1 MAASLSVDFEK
12 RFSGSASVTAS
23 FETDAD
29 ASAITVIFGP
39 SGAGK
44 TTILRAVAG
53 LERPSRGFIRSRGE
67 TWFDDA
73 AGVFVP
79 PQRRPVGFVFQDY
92 ALFPHVSV
100 AENVGFGLRA
110 LSRSER
116 AARVKA
122 LLVRLDLI
130 DLADRAPRTLSG
142 GEQQR
147 VALAR
152 ALARE
157 PRLLLLDEPLAAL
170 DAPRREALR
179 RDLRTILTDAGVET
193 LLVTHDRTEAL
204 ALGDRIVVVD
214 GGCVLQV
221 GDVAEVF
228 SRPAD
233 LDVAR
238 IVGVET
244 VLEGLVEGIDD
255 GLATVSIGAA
265 HVLAVVR
272 APVGRSVAVCI
283 RSEDVTLERGE
294 SAQSSARNRLPARV
308 IDAQREGPLVRV
320 TLDCG
325 FELTAVVTPHSS
337 EALGLVEGATVTAV
351 LKAPAIHLVPRD

>member
-1 MAASLSVDFEK
+1 MASSLSVDFEK
-12 RFSGSASVTAS
+12 HFPGGASVTAS
-23 FETDAD
+23 FATLAEGAT
-29 ASAITVIFGP
+29 ITVLFGP

-53 LERPSRGFIRSRGE
+53 LERPERGRIESRGDVWLDTASDI
-67 TWFDDA
+67 
-73 AGVFVP
+73 FVP
-79 PQRRPVGFVFQDY
+79 PQRRSVGLVFQDY
-92 ALFPHVSV
+92 ALFPHVNV
-100 AENVGFGLRA
+100 AGNVAFGLRG
-110 LSRSER
+110 LSATARESRVSE
-116 AARVKA
+116 
-122 LLVRLDLI
+122 LLERFELTG
-130 DLADRAPRTLSG
+130 LANRAPRTLSG

-170 DAPRREALR
+170 DAPRRESLR
-179 RDLRTILTDAGVET
+179 RDLRTMLRASGVET

-214 GGCVLQV
+214 GGRVRQF

-238 IVGVET
+238 IVGVES
-244 VLEGLVEGIDD
+244 VIEGVVEGIDD
-255 GLATVSIGAA
+255 GLATVSLGTA

-272 APVGRSVAVCI
+272 APVRQRVAVCI

-308 IDAQREGPLVRV
+308 VDTQREGPLVRV

-325 FELTAVVTPHSS
+325 FALTAVVTPHSA
-337 EALGLVEGATVTAV
+337 EALGLETGAAVTAV

>member
-1 MAASLSVDFEK
+1 MAAALSVDIEK
-12 RFSGSASVTAS
+12 RFPGGASVRAA
-23 FETDAD
+23 FETPGEGP
-29 ASAITVIFGP
+29 SITVIFGA

-53 LERPSRGFIRSRGE
+53 LERPDRGTIRSGSE
-67 TWFDDA
+67 TWLDVA
-73 AGVFVP
+73 AGVSVP
-79 PQRRPVGFVFQDY
+79 PQQRSVGFVFQDY
-92 ALFPHVSV
+92 ALFPHLSV
-100 AENVGFGLRA
+100 AGNVGFGLGGRPSSA
-110 LSRSER
+110 RNSRVR
-116 AARVKA
+116 T
-122 LLVRLDLI
+122 LLGQFDLVE
-130 DLADRAPRTLSG
+130 LAERAPRTLSG

-179 RDLRTILTDAGVET
+179 RELRRLLTGAAVDT

-214 GGCVLQV
+214 GGVVRQV
-221 GDVAEVF
+221 GDVADVF

-244 VLEGLVEGIDD
+244 VVEGTVEGIED
-255 GLATVSIGAA
+255 GLATVSVGSA

-272 APVGRSVAVCI
+272 APVGRRVAVCI
-283 RSEDVTLERGE
+283 RSEDVTLERGD
-294 SAQSSARNRLPARV
+294 SGQSSARNRLSSRIV
-308 IDAQREGPLVRV
+308 DVQRDGPLVRL

-325 FELTAVVTPHSS
+325 FMLSSVVTPHSR
-337 EALGLVEGATVTAV
+337 EALGLELGAEVTAV

>member
-1 MAASLSVDFEK
+1 MAASLSVGFEK
-12 RFSGSASVTAS
+12 HFPGGASVTAS
-23 FETDAD
+23 FDTDTEGP
-29 ASAITVIFGP
+29 AITVIFGP

-53 LERPSRGFIRSRGE
+53 LERPDRGFIRSRGE
-67 TWFDDA
+67 TWFDGA
-73 AGVFVP
+73 SGVFVP
-79 PQRRPVGFVFQDY
+79 PQRRSVGFVFQDY

-100 AENVGFGLRA
+100 ADNVGFGLRG
-110 LSRSER
+110 LSRSVR
-116 AARVKA
+116 ATRVEGLLAR
-122 LLVRLDLI
+122 LELT

-152 ALARE
+152 AIARE

-179 RDLRTILTDAGVET
+179 RDLRAILRAAGVET

-214 GGCVLQV
+214 EGRVRQA

-244 VLEGLVEGIDD
+244 VIEGLVEGVDD
-255 GLATVSIGAA
+255 GLATVSIGTA
-265 HVLAVVR
+265 HVLAVAR
-272 APVGRSVAVCI
+272 SPVGRRVAVCI

-294 SAQSSARNRLPARV
+294 TAQSSARNRLPARV
-308 IDAQREGPLVRV
+308 IDTERDGPLVRV

-325 FELTAVVTPHSS
+325 FVLTAVVTPHSS
-337 EALGLVEGATVTAV
+337 EALGLSDGATVTAV